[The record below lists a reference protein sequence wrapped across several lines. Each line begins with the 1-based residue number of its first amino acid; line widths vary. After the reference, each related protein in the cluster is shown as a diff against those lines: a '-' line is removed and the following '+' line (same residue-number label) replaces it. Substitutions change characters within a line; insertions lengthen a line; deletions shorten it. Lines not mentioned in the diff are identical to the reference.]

1 VKARGRS
8 LGARLTGLIL
18 LAGLPGSVLAV
29 ALLAGTGASRDLIVP
44 AAVCLCAVMAFAAH
58 LARQHVERPLRTV
71 ANLLSAM
78 REGDYSFRA
87 RAGRRGEALGEVA
100 NELNRL
106 ADLLKTQRLGALE
119 ATALMR
125 AVLEEIDVAVFA
137 FDAGDRLR
145 LMNRAG
151 ERALGRAAEQA
162 LGRQAAALGLAEALA
177 GEAPRVV
184 EGLFGRSERWTVRRG
199 AVRQEGR
206 PHRLLVLTDVSRELR
221 DEERQAWQRLI
232 RVLGHEINNSLTP
245 IVSIAGSLRAMAG
258 RQPLGSDPDDDLA
271 RGLEIIEQ
279 RAGALGR
286 FTEAYARIARLP
298 PPAPTRWPV
307 APFAARVAALVSATT
322 IVVEPG
328 PAVDV
333 LADEV
338 QCEQAV
344 INLLR
349 NAVDAVEGRSG
360 AVGLRWRAEATGVAM
375 VVEDEGPGVA
385 STANLFVP
393 FFTTRPGG
401 TGVGL
406 VLSRQIA
413 EQNRGRLTLANRAE
427 GGARATLWLPRA

>member
-1 VKARGRS
+1 
-8 LGARLTGLIL
+8 
-18 LAGLPGSVLAV
+18 
-29 ALLAGTGASRDLIVP
+29 
-44 AAVCLCAVMAFAAH
+44 M
-58 LARQHVERPLRTV
+58 
-71 ANLLSAM
+71 
-78 REGDYSFRA
+78 
-87 RAGRRGEALGEVA
+87 RRGG
-100 NELNRL
+100 
-106 ADLLKTQRLGALE
+106 T
-119 ATALMR
+119 
-125 AVLEEIDVAVFA
+125 
-137 FDAGDRLR
+137 
-145 LMNRAG
+145 
-151 ERALGRAAEQA
+151 AEQA

-177 GEAPRVV
+177 GEAPHVV

-298 PPAPTRWPV
+298 PSASTCWPV

>member
-1 VKARGRS
+1 MTARGPS
-8 LGARLTGLIL
+8 LGTRVAGLVL
-18 LAGLPGSVLAV
+18 LAGLPGGALAV
-29 ALLAGTGASRDLIVP
+29 ALLAGTGASRDLVIS
-44 AAVCLCAVMAFAAH
+44 AAVCLAAVVVVAAH
-58 LARQHVERPLRTV
+58 LARQHVERPLHTV

-87 RAGRRGEALGEVA
+87 RAGRRGDALGEVA
-100 NELNRL
+100 GELNRL

-119 ATALMR
+119 ATALLR
-125 AVLEEIDVAVFA
+125 AVLAEIDVAVFA
-137 FDAGDRLR
+137 FDADDRLR
-145 LMNRAG
+145 LLNRAG
-151 ERALGRAAEQA
+151 QRALGRAAEQA
-162 LGRQAAALGLAEALA
+162 LGRQAAELGLADVLA

-184 EGLFGRSERWTVRRG
+184 EGLFGRSERWAVRRG
-199 AVRQEGR
+199 TVRQEGR

-245 IVSIAGSLRAMAG
+245 IVSIAGSLRTLAQ
-258 RQPLGSDPDDDLA
+258 RQPPAPDLGDDLA
-271 RGLEIIEQ
+271 RGLEVIEQ

-298 PPAPTRWPV
+298 PPAASRWPV
-307 APFAARVAALVSATT
+307 APFAARVAALVSTT
-322 IVVEPG
+322 AIVVEPG

-338 QCEQAV
+338 QCEQAA

-349 NAVDAVEGRSG
+349 NAVDAVEGRAG
-360 AVGLRWRAEATGVAM
+360 GVRLRWGVDGAGVTI
-375 VVEDEGPGVA
+375 VVDDEGPGVA

-393 FFTTRPGG
+393 FFTTKPGG
-401 TGVGL
+401 SGVGL

-413 EQNRGRLTLANRAE
+413 EQNHGRLALANRPD
-427 GGARATLWLPRA
+427 GGARATLWLPRG